1 MKKTVFILI
10 QTLLFAAVPDQGL
23 KNYQEKYSVCKG
35 KTNYQISQCVLNGD
49 LNYSGFRGDRS
60 SYKRISKN
68 KIKKA
73 TRNGNSYDYTM
84 KHIPQT
90 KRYTGLKEYINHLY
104 SIKKEYTPP
113 QFKGDEAEDIIRIK
127 KVFNLLQSAGL
138 DEDPERTPEFE
149 EALLEY
155 QRRHGLTVDGDIGR
169 RTQEALKQ
177 SIYSIITKV
186 KKNLTLERI
195 SSKKGSNY
203 VLVNIP
209 EFKMHYYD
217 NHAPVLNMKIVVGKT
232 KMRTPV
238 FNRKMQYIVKNP
250 RWNVPPAL
258 YAKEY
263 AHKSKSQLKK
273 LGLRYNSEGKLY
285 QPAGPRNALGVVKFL
300 FPNKFS
306 VYMHDT
312 PAKSLFNRNVRAFS
326 HGCIRLEKPLAL
338 LNELGY
344 SYTGKKNTWI
354 TLKKK
359 IPVFVEY
366 HTVWVD
372 DDGIVQF
379 RNDIYGYEK
388 KLFSKAAYRP
398 ASARVSKKKAVKK
411 QEAVELF

>member
-35 KTNYQISQCVLNGD
+35 KTNYQISQCLLNGD

-60 SYKRISKN
+60 AYKRISKN

-73 TRNGNSYDYTM
+73 AHHGNSYDYTM

-90 KRYTGLKEYINHLY
+90 KRYTALKKYIDHLY
-104 SIKKEYTPP
+104 AIKKEYTPP
-113 QFKGDEAEDIIRIK
+113 QFKGDEAEDIIKIK

-138 DEDPERTPEFE
+138 EEDPESTPEFE

-155 QRRHGLTVDGDIGR
+155 QRRHGLTVDGDIGP
-169 RTQEALKQ
+169 RTKEALKQ

-217 NHAPVLNMKIVVGKT
+217 NNTPVLNMKVVVGKT

-250 RWNVPPAL
+250 RWNVPSSI
-258 YAKEY
+258 YQKEY

-273 LGLRYNSEGKLY
+273 LGLQYNSNGKLY
-285 QPAGPRNALGVVKFL
+285 QPSGPKNALGVVKFL
-300 FPNKFS
+300 FPNKFA

-326 HGCIRLEKPLAL
+326 HGCIRLEKPLSL
-338 LNELGY
+338 LNKLGY
-344 SYTGKKNTWI
+344 SYKTKKNTWI

-372 DDGIVQF
+372 DNGIVQF

-398 ASARVSKKKAVKK
+398 ASARVSKKKVVKK